1 MPSANGGG
9 GPGSSFFAF
18 VLVDVCLLRFVAAVD
33 WSGWVCEG
41 VGSTRSGGPTTAVLS
56 KEILCNFPIFCP
68 IFDLGDSGWRLAAS
82 MCKAASGRAAS
93 PRCDVDEEQ

>member
-41 VGSTRSGGPTTAVLS
+41 VGSTRSGGPTAAVLS
-56 KEILCNFPIFCP
+56 TEILCSFSISCP
-68 IFDLGDSGWRLAAS
+68 IFDLGDSG
-82 MCKAASGRAAS
+82 
-93 PRCDVDEEQ
+93 